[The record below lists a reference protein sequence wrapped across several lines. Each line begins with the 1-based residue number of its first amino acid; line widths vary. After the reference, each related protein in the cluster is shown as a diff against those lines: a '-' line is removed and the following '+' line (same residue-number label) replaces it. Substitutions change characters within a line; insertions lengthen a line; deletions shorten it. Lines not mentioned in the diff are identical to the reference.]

1 MPDKWEFSND
11 NFKRGQKELLT
22 EIRRRKSAATS
33 PSPIP
38 DAAGQTFP
46 ANSGEGLG
54 SGSTSTSSSRDSR
67 NPGSVDTS
75 NVAKLG
81 VISEENQKLKIENQ
95 KLSSELAQT
104 KKQYD
109 ELIGFM
115 TKYVKVGPDHINH
128 IMSQGSFESSPD
140 DDDVDADADGLVGE
154 KGRESVNNECD
165 DDENGECLKLF
176 GVWMKEKKKK
186 RGREENGD
194 NGFWWGHI
202 VKK

>member
-11 NFKRGQKELLT
+11 NFKREQKELLT

-38 DAAGQTFP
+38 IPDAAGQRFP
-46 ANSGEGLG
+46 ANSGEDLG
-54 SGSTSTSSSRDSR
+54 SGSTSTSSYRDSR

-81 VISEENQKLKIENQ
+81 EENKKLKIDNQKLN
-95 KLSSELAQT
+95 SELGQT
-104 KKQYD
+104 KKQCQ
-109 ELIGFM
+109 ELIGFL

-128 IMSQGSFESSPD
+128 MVSQGSFESSP
-140 DDDVDADADGLVGE
+140 DADGLVGE
-154 KGRESVNNECD
+154 KGREIVNNECD
-165 DDENGECLKLF
+165 DDESGECLKLF
-176 GVWMKEKKKK
+176 GVWMKEKKNK

-194 NGFWWGHI
+194 DGFWWGHM